1 MGSAWVR
8 GIDDF
13 KKAQNVFQVV
23 DVDKTYTMFS
33 DTKEEKELWLTKIQS
48 AIDQLVKRFPE
59 LKGKKKKRKENKLNI
74 YFIL

>member
-1 MGSAWVR
+1 LGSAWVR